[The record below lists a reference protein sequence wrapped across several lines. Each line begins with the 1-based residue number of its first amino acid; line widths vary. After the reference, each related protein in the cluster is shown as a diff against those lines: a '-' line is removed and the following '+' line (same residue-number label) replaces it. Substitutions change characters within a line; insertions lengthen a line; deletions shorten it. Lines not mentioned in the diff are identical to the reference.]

1 MFSFEFVDVEKFV
14 NSLMGIDHFAS
25 IAKAEADIKEG
36 KDKLFIKT
44 SYLGLET
51 TVVANKITFKA
62 EDDNCD
68 MTKVMNF
75 FEYAKPGSE
84 MIIDSN
90 IGEISFYISDNLTMF
105 LNNKSFNAVM
115 NFKNEKAKKVFF
127 GLRDLTQNKI
137 TVETFKELVNAYY
150 YSIK

>member
-14 NSLMGIDHFAS
+14 NNLMGIDHFAS

-51 TVVANKITFKA
+51 TVVANKITFKD

-115 NFKNEKAKKVFF
+115 SFKNEKAKKVFF
-127 GLRDLTQNKI
+127 GLRDLAQNKI